1 LKALLIGSKMAEFP
15 SLPLFTDAY
24 IGDTAH
30 LTNEEHG
37 VYLRLLMFAWR
48 SADCALPVDD
58 KRLALM
64 VGVTAKKWA
73 SLRSVIMA
81 FWDETELGWQ
91 QDRLTFERQR
101 VKVLMDQKS
110 SAGKASARSKSRKR
124 KQATPTGVETAVG
137 TDGSTDDQQPEPYPY
152 NNSEDKSSSLLS
164 DNDYQS
170 FLSKHPRSRDS
181 DGGQDAWLEAIDAGA
196 DPKEIIAAAGR
207 YAEASKRFDED
218 KVMFSDNWL
227 SKRGWEKYPAPKIA
241 PKASEAEMLA
251 YWAGLINGPNFI
263 APSSINTTT
272 AGKLIAAGLVTL
284 EKLKSRGI
292 AA

>member
-1 LKALLIGSKMAEFP
+1 MAEFP

-124 KQATPTGVETAVG
+124 KQVTPTGVGTEVA
-137 TDGSTDDQQPEPYPY
+137 TDGVTDAQQPEPYPY
-152 NNSEDKSSSLLS
+152 NNTEDKSSLLLC

-170 FLSKHPRSRDS
+170 FLSKYPRSRDS
-181 DGGQDAWLEAIDAGA
+181 DGGQDAWLEAVESGA
-196 DPKEIIAAAGR
+196 DPKEIVAAAGR
-207 YAEASKRFDED
+207 YAEASKRFDKD
-218 KVMFSDNWL
+218 KIMFSDNWL
-227 SKRGWEKYPAPKIA
+227 IKRGWEKYPAPKIA
-241 PKASEAEMLA
+241 PKATEADTLA
-251 YWAGLINGPNFI
+251 YWAGLINGPGFV
-263 APSSINTTT
+263 APSSINTTI
-272 AGKLIAAGLVTL
+272 AGKLIAAGMVTL

>member
-1 LKALLIGSKMAEFP
+1 MEGARPVKHGAEWYKREPVAYLGGVQGLTAKEHAVYSVVLDLIYQHGGAVNNDPAWFAGWISDMGPASVRKAILGLIGRKKLVLS
-15 SLPLFTDAY
+15 
-24 IGDTAH
+24 GDQ
-30 LTNEEHG
+30 LTNERATIQAKTKEN
-37 VYLRLLMFAWR
+37 LR
-48 SADCALPVDD
+48 
-58 KRLALM
+58 
-64 VGVTAKKWA
+64 
-73 SLRSVIMA
+73 
-81 FWDETELGWQ
+81 ETRAESG
-91 QDRLTFERQR
+91 
-101 VKVLMDQKS
+101 S
-110 SAGKASARSKSRKR
+110 IGGINSGKSRAAAKENNDLG
-124 KQATPTGVETAVG
+124 QAN
-137 TDGSTDDQQPEPYPY
+137 GSPREEKTRED
-152 NNSEDKSSSLLS
+152 NSEDKSSSLLS

-181 DGGQDAWLEAIDAGA
+181 DGGQDAWLDAIDAGA

-207 YAEASKRFDED
+207 YAKASKRFDED

-227 SKRGWEKYPAPKIA
+227 SKGAWEKYPAPKIA
-241 PKASEAEMLA
+241 PKATEAEMLA